1 MVYIKYLAFLD
12 DVSQICDSSA
22 LLLCKTTGLE
32 ICSSYQLHV
41 VDKPRLREAECLWVT
56 ILVNDGSSISPRK
69 RTLKLRCKAEE
80 SDFLK

>member
-56 ILVNDGSSISPRK
+56 ILVNDGSSISPLHWVWPLMQCRRSK
-69 RTLKLRCKAEE
+69 
-80 SDFLK
+80 